1 MATSD
6 GFAARLFLIYATGN
20 VCFEFTMQLF
30 GMENCCKI
38 CQAVSLTCSYY
49 FSCFVV
55 SLVLSLPWLMLS
67 TASKPEI
74 AFI

>member
-6 GFAARLFLIYATGN
+6 GFRASLFLIYTTGN

-38 CQAVSLTCSYY
+38 CQAVSFEC
-49 FSCFVV
+49 
-55 SLVLSLPWLMLS
+55 LV
-67 TASKPEI
+67 PEI
-74 AFI
+74 KVAKIFQLKCNNFHTRRKFTCNL